1 MSSKPPADES
11 TSDSAC
17 LITGYPGELA
27 NRLIAKAAATG
38 ERGFVLAPPAV
49 SNDAQRALE
58 AIGSRL
64 ELLSGQAEDMHL
76 GLSGIEYE
84 RVCETVTEIFHLV
97 APSYL
102 IKSPARYQSDCARNI
117 LEFARDCVFFERL
130 NYLSSCYVSGGRIGV
145 IAEDELDQGQEF
157 RNVLEA
163 AAFGAE
169 KLVNRTSMD
178 LPVSIYRSSSLVG
191 DSKKG
196 EIDRFEG
203 PYYLALQWVRSPIM
217 LALPLPGD
225 GTAPL
230 NVAPVDFVA
239 DAIWALARDPRAI
252 GRTFHL
258 VDPNPMSTRRICELI
273 AEKANRRI
281 PGFSLSARAADV
293 LLRLPILEKLAR
305 PERTAL
311 SYLNHLAFYN
321 SRNTVELLE
330 GTGIRCPPL
339 TSYLDALNTYF
350 EQRREREGIVEPIED
365 PLAPPDLSSGSEG

>member
-1 MSSKPPADES
+1 MSPKPKADEPS
-11 TSDSAC
+11 ADSAC

-27 NRLIAKAAATG
+27 KRLIAKAAASRV
-38 ERGFVLAPPAV
+38 RGFVLISPAAF
-49 SNDAQRALE
+49 NDARRALE
-58 AIGSRL
+58 GTPSRL
-64 ELLSGQAEDMHL
+64 ELLCGQAEDMHL

-84 RVCETVTEIFHLV
+84 RLCEAVTEVFHLV

-102 IKSPARYQSDCARNI
+102 ISSPARYQSDCARNI
-117 LEFARDCVFFERL
+117 LEFAGDCVSFERL

-157 RNVLEA
+157 RDALEA

-169 KLVNRTSMD
+169 KLVKRASGEI
-178 LPVSIYRSSSLVG
+178 PVSIYRPSSLVG
-191 DSKKG
+191 DSKEG

-230 NVAPVDFVA
+230 HVAPVDFVA
-239 DAIWALARDPRAI
+239 DAIWQLAGDRRAI

-258 VDPNPMSTRRICELI
+258 VDPSPMSTRRICELI
-273 AEKANRRI
+273 AEKANRRL
-281 PGFSLSARAADV
+281 PGFSLSAKAADV
-293 LLRLPILEKLAR
+293 LLRLPILERFAR

-311 SYLNHLAFYN
+311 NHLNHLAFYT
-321 SRNTVELLE
+321 SRNTLELLD
-330 GTGIRCPPL
+330 GTGIRCPSL

-350 EQRREREGIVEPIED
+350 EQRREREGILEPIED
-365 PLAPPDLSSGSEG
+365 PLAPPDLSSGSQG